1 MLQELQTVPLPFLK
15 ALHISHG
22 WAHILINSVPRSKAD
37 TADHAPDFV
46 WSARTQETPN
56 DHFLPLRM
64 DWHHLLAA
72 WSHDWWE
79 FTRTISWCVFFYFCS
94 ARNKQNE
101 RRGDERR
108 TGRWFV
114 GFTQRQWHICKEF
127 LRIIPLSAE
136 VEQVTPLRIEE
147 GKEESD
153 CPRLT
158 ASQRC
163 QQLLMSFLSPSCFDL
178 HLTTMRQK

>member
-1 MLQELQTVPLPFLK
+1 MQTVCSTLKKKVLLALANIWLSLGNSRVWGKPWSIFWWQCNFLVMLQELQTVPLPFLK

-79 FTRTISWCVFFYFCS
+79 FTRTISWCVFFTS
-94 ARNKQNE
+94 VLLGINKMKGEEMRGE
-101 RRGDERR
+101 RAAG
-108 TGRWFV
+108 
-114 GFTQRQWHICKEF
+114 
-127 LRIIPLSAE
+127 LSASH
-136 VEQVTPLRIEE
+136 
-147 GKEESD
+147 SD
-153 CPRLT
+153 SDT
-158 ASQRC
+158 FVK
-163 QQLLMSFLSPSCFDL
+163 SFWG
-178 HLTTMRQK
+178 